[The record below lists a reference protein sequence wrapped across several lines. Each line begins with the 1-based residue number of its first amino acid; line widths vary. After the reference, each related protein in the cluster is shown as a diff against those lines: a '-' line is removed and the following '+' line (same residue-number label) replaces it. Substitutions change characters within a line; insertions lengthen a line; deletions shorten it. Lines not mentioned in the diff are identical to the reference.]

1 MSPAGLDGPLTD
13 ALVGTR
19 RFFTRSEVSDD
30 KRSIHAT
37 GGRSGDAFYRD
48 RWSHDKVVRSTHGV
62 NCTGSCSWKVYVKD
76 GIITWEAQQTDY
88 PSTGADRPEY
98 EPRGCPRGAAFSW
111 YTYSPTRVRYPYV
124 RGVLLEMYREAKRA
138 VGGDPVVAWASVVQD
153 PEKAKRYK
161 SARGKGGLVRST
173 WEEVVEII
181 AAAHVYTVK
190 RWGPDRIAGFSP
202 IPAMSPVS
210 YASGARFLELIGAP
224 MLSFYDWYAD
234 LPNASPQMFG
244 DQTDVPE
251 SGDWWDAGYLIMWGS
266 NVPMTRTPDA
276 HWMTEARYRGQ
287 KVVAVSPDYAE
298 NVKFADEWVAS
309 APGTDGALAMAMG
322 HVILKEFFVDQQVD
336 FFTDYNQKY
345 TDLPFLVAL
354 EPDTTDA
361 GSDTAADGPA
371 YRPGKYLVAG
381 DLDIPEATS
390 ENAMWKP
397 AAARRRAPA
406 RSPSR
411 RARSASATARRAGAS
426 GTSTSG
432 RSSRCS
438 PCTAPPPRRRES
450 CCRASTPTTARSRTC
465 RGRPDGALAMAMGHV
480 ILKEFF
486 VDQQVDF
493 FTDYNQKYTDLPFLV
508 ALEPATTDAG
518 AAAPG
523 DGTASGDEPLT
534 YRPGKY
540 LVAGDLDIPES
551 TSENALWKPALID
564 GRTGEVAIPQGSIGF
579 RYGEESWG
587 KWNLDLGDI
596 EPVLTLHG
604 TTTETARITLP
615 RFDSYDG
622 RVAHVT
628 RGVPVRRIGGRL
640 VTTVLDLMLAQYGV
654 GRPGMPGT
662 WPADYDDPSTPAT
675 PAWQEEITSVPAEQV
690 VRLAREWAQNAIDTT
705 GRGMILMG
713 AGTNHWFHSDQIY
726 RAMLVLT
733 TITGCQGRN
742 GGGWAHY
749 VGQEKVR
756 PIMGFQHMA
765 FALDWQRP
773 PRHMNQTAYWYVNTS
788 QYRYDTF
795 TADDVDAGTGVFA
808 GKGVMDLLA
817 QSVRLGW
824 TPSYPTFDRSSLDLA
839 DEAEAAGVA
848 PADYVVDQLKSGALK
863 FAVEDPEAEEN
874 HPRILSLWRANLLGS
889 SAKGNE
895 YFLKHLLG
903 TDNAVTAEQ
912 APPDKRP
919 QGIAWPDDVPEGKLD
934 LLMTID
940 FRMTSS
946 TLFSDV
952 VLPAATWYEKHDI
965 NTTDMHP
972 FVHSFN
978 PAIAPP
984 WQSKT
989 DWEAWKAVA
998 RKFSELAVDHLGTRR
1013 DVVAK
1018 PLWHDTPEAMATVH
1032 GVVKDWRKG
1041 ECEPVPGRTL
1051 PVLAVVERDYPAVH
1065 DKMTSIGPLM
1075 ESVGM
1080 LTKGV
1085 PYDVKREIGI
1095 LRTRNGVAHGGAG
1108 DGQPRLETDIHV
1120 ADAILHLSGTTNG
1133 HLATHGFRNVE
1144 KRTGME
1150 LADLAA
1156 EHEGKQITFADTQVA
1171 PVPVIT
1177 SPEWSGSESGG
1188 RRYAPFTINIERL
1201 KPFHTLTGRQQFY
1214 LDHDWILGMGE
1225 ALPVYRPPLNMSEL
1239 FGETALGE
1247 QNALGVSVRYLT
1259 PHNKW
1264 SIHSEYQDNL
1274 FMLSLSRGGQT
1285 IWMSDLDAEKIGVS
1299 DNDWIEAVNRNG
1311 VVAARAIV
1319 SHRMPEGTVYMH
1331 HAQDRLIDVPLT
1343 ETNGRRGGIHNSLT
1357 RIMMKPSHLIGGY
1370 AQLAY
1375 FFNYIG
1381 PTGNNRDE
1389 VTMIRKRT
1397 APVEY

>member
-1 MSPAGLDGPLTD
+1 MTD
-13 ALVGTR
+13 LENQLQKALIGGR
-19 RFFTRSEVSDD
+19 RFFTKAEVSDD
-30 KRSIHAT
+30 LRTLHKH
-37 GGRSGDAFYRD
+37 GGRQGDVFYRD

-88 PSTGADRPEY
+88 PSAGPDRPEY

-124 RGVLLEMYREAKRA
+124 RGVLLDLFRAAKQQY
-138 VGGDPVVAWASVVQD
+138 GDPVVAWGSIVQD
-153 PEKAKRYK
+153 EEKARAYK
-161 SARGKGGLVRST
+161 KARGKGGLVRAS
-173 WEEVVEII
+173 WDEVAEIV

-210 YASGARFLELIGAP
+210 YASGSRFLELIGAP

-287 KVVAVSPDYAE
+287 KVVAVAPDYAE
-298 NVKFADEWVAS
+298 NVKFADEWVTT

-322 HVILKEFFVDQQVD
+322 HVVLKEFFVEKNVA
-336 FFTDYNQKY
+336 FFNDYNKQY
-345 TDLPFLVAL
+345 TDLPHLICL
-354 EPDTTDA
+354 ERT
-361 GSDTAADGPA
+361 ADGV

-381 DLDIPEATS
+381 DLDHPEGGA

-397 AAARRRAPA
+397 A
-406 RSPSR
+406 
-411 RARSASATARRAGAS
+411 
-426 GTSTSG
+426 
-432 RSSRCS
+432 
-438 PCTAPPPRRRES
+438 
-450 CCRASTPTTARSRTC
+450 
-465 RGRPDGALAMAMGHV
+465 V
-480 ILKEFF
+480 I
-486 VDQQVDF
+486 
-493 FTDYNQKYTDLPFLV
+493 
-508 ALEPATTDAG
+508 DAG
-518 AAAPG
+518 
-523 DGTASGDEPLT
+523 
-534 YRPGKY
+534 
-540 LVAGDLDIPES
+540 
-551 TSENALWKPALID
+551 
-564 GRTGEVAIPQGSIGF
+564 TGEVRIPQGAIGHRF
-579 RYGEESWG
+579 GDEGLG
-587 KWNLDLGDI
+587 KWNLELGDI
-596 EPVLTLHG
+596 DPALTMYDG
-604 TTTETARITLP
+604 VRESVEVELP
-615 RFDSYDG
+615 RFDEPDG
-622 RVAHVT
+622 KVRHHR
-628 RGVPVRRIGGRL
+628 RGVPVARVGDRL

-654 GRPGMPGT
+654 PRDGLPGE
-662 WPADYDDPSTPAT
+662 WPTGYDDPAGPSTPA
-675 PAWQEEITSVPAEQV
+675 WQATHTGVPAAQV
-690 VRLAREWAQNAIDTT
+690 ERLAREWAQNAIDTE

-713 AGTNHWFHSDQIY
+713 AGVNHWFHSDQIY

-749 VGQEKVR
+749 VGQEKIR

-765 FALDWQRP
+765 FALDWHRP

-795 TADDVDAGTGVFA
+795 TADDLDSGTGVFA
-808 GKGVMDLLA
+808 GKSVMDLLA

-824 TPSYPTFDRSSLDLA
+824 SPSYPTFDRSSLQLA
-839 DEAEAAGVA
+839 DDAEAAGMEA
-848 PADYVVDQLKSGALK
+848 PAYVASELKAGNLR
-863 FAVEDPEAEEN
+863 FAVEDPEHEDN
-874 HPRILSLWRANLLGS
+874 HPRILSLWRSNLLGS

-895 YFLKHLLG
+895 YFLRHLLG
-903 TDNAVTAEQ
+903 TDSAATAVE
-912 APPDKRP
+912 APPEMRPKDVVWADK
-919 QGIAWPDDVPEGKLD
+919 AAEGRLD
-934 LLMTID
+934 LLTTLD

-946 TLFSDV
+946 TIFSDV
-952 VLPAATWYEKHDI
+952 VLPAATWYEKHDLS
-965 NTTDMHP
+965 TTDMHP
-972 FVHSFN
+972 FIHSFN

-984 WQSKT
+984 WQTKS
-989 DWEAWKAVA
+989 DWDTWKVIAK
-998 RKFSELAVDHLGTRR
+998 KFSELAVDHLGTRK

-1018 PLWHDTPEAMATVH
+1018 PLWHDTAEAMATEH
-1032 GVVKDWRKG
+1032 GVVKDWKLG
-1041 ECEPVPGRTL
+1041 PDHPDGCDPVPGKTM
-1051 PVLAVVERDYPAVH
+1051 PVIAVVERDYTQVYE
-1065 DKMTSIGPLM
+1065 KMTSIGPLL
-1075 ESVGM
+1075 EKVGM

-1085 PYDVKREIGI
+1085 AYDVAREVDI
-1095 LRTRNGVAHGGAG
+1095 LRTRNGVVHGGAG
-1108 DGQPRLETDIHV
+1108 DGQPKVETDV
-1120 ADAILHLSGTTNG
+1120 QMADAMLHLAGVSNG
-1133 HLATHGFRNVE
+1133 HLATQGFRFLE
-1144 KRTGME
+1144 KRTGTR

-1188 RRYAPFTINIERL
+1188 RRYAPFTINIERK

-1214 LDHDWILGMGE
+1214 VDHDWFIGMGE
-1225 ALPVYRPPLNMSEL
+1225 MLPVYRPPLNMTAL
-1239 FGETALGE
+1239 FGEAPIGE
-1247 QNALGVSVRYLT
+1247 QNELGVSVRYLT

-1274 FMLSLSRGGQT
+1274 FMLSLSRGGQSV
-1285 IWMSDLDAEKIGVS
+1285 WVSDRDAAKVGIK
-1299 DNDWIEAVNRNG
+1299 DNDWIEMVNRNG

-1343 ETNGRRGGIHNSLT
+1343 ERDGKRGGIHNSLT
-1357 RIMMKPSHLIGGY
+1357 RILMKPNHLVGGY

-1381 PTGNNRDE
+1381 PIGNNRDE
-1389 VTMIRKRT
+1389 VTMIRRRT
-1397 APVEY
+1397 AKVEY

>member
-1 MSPAGLDGPLTD
+1 MTTSPALDGPLTN

-19 RFFTRSEVSDD
+19 RFFTRSQVSDD
-30 KRSIHAT
+30 KRSIHT
-37 GGRSGDAFYRD
+37 EGGRSGDAFYRD

-124 RGVLLEMYREAKRA
+124 RGVLLEMFREAKA
-138 VGGDPVVAWASVVQD
+138 ALGGDPVLAWASIVQD
-153 PEKAKRYK
+153 PDKARRYK
-161 SARGKGGLVRST
+161 SARGKGGLVRSS
-173 WEEVVEII
+173 WDEVVEII

-210 YASGARFLELIGAP
+210 YASGARFLELVGAP

-298 NVKFADEWVAS
+298 NVKFADEWVAA

-322 HVILKEFFVDQQVD
+322 HVILKEFFVDSQVD
-336 FFTDYNQKY
+336 FFTQYNQQY

-354 EPDTTDA
+354 EDA
-361 GSDTAADGPA
+361 GDVADTAEGADGPA

-381 DLDIPEATS
+381 DLDIAQAAS

-397 AAARRRAPA
+397 AV
-406 RSPSR
+406 
-411 RARSASATARRAGAS
+411 
-426 GTSTSG
+426 
-432 RSSRCS
+432 
-438 PCTAPPPRRRES
+438 
-450 CCRASTPTTARSRTC
+450 
-465 RGRPDGALAMAMGHV
+465 L
-480 ILKEFF
+480 
-486 VDQQVDF
+486 
-493 FTDYNQKYTDLPFLV
+493 
-508 ALEPATTDAG
+508 DA
-518 AAAPG
+518 
-523 DGTASGDEPLT
+523 
-534 YRPGKY
+534 
-540 LVAGDLDIPES
+540 
-551 TSENALWKPALID
+551 
-564 GRTGEVAIPQGSIGF
+564 RTGDVAIPNGSIGF
-579 RYGEESWG
+579 RYGDEGWG
-587 KWNLDLGDI
+587 KWNLDLEDI
-596 EPVLTLHG
+596 DPVLTLHG
-604 TTTETARITLP
+604 LDAGGTASETARVVLP
-615 RFDSYDG
+615 RFDAYDG
-622 RVAHVT
+622 KVAHVT

-654 GRPGMPGT
+654 ARPGMPGT
-662 WPADYDDPSTPAT
+662 WPADYEDPSTPAT
-675 PAWQEEITSVPAEQV
+675 PAWQEEITNVPAEQV
-690 VRLAREWAQNAIDTT
+690 VRLAREWAQNAIDTG

-749 VGQEKVR
+749 VGQEKIR

-824 TPSYPTFDRSSLDLA
+824 TPSYPTFNRSSLALA
-839 DEAEAAGVA
+839 DEADAAGLA

-919 QGIAWPDDVPEGKLD
+919 TGIEWPEHVPEGKLD

-952 VLPAATWYEKHDI
+952 VLPAATWYEKHDL

-978 PAIAPP
+978 PAISPP

-998 RKFSELAVDHLGTRR
+998 KKFSELAVDHLGTRR
-1013 DVVAK
+1013 DVIAK

-1032 GVVKDWRKG
+1032 GVVKDWRLG
-1041 ECEPVPGRTL
+1041 ECEPVPGKTL
-1051 PVLAVVERDYPAVH
+1051 PVLAVAERDYTAIY

-1075 ESVGM
+1075 EKVGM

-1085 PYDVKREIGI
+1085 PYDVKREVDI
-1095 LRTRNGVAHGGAG
+1095 LRHRNGVAHGGAG
-1108 DGQPRLETDIHV
+1108 NGQPRLDTDIHM

-1133 HLATHGFRNVE
+1133 HLATHGFKNVE
-1144 KRTGME
+1144 KRTGTQ
-1150 LADLAA
+1150 LHDLAA

-1188 RRYAPFTINIERL
+1188 RRYSPFTINIERK

-1225 ALPVYRPPLNMSEL
+1225 ALPVYRPPLNMTEL
-1239 FGETALGE
+1239 FGEAALGE

-1285 IWMSDLDAEKIGVS
+1285 IWLSDVDAEKIGVA

-1357 RIMMKPSHLIGGY
+1357 RIMMKPSHMIGGY
-1370 AQLAY
+1370 AQFAY

-1389 VTMIRKRT
+1389 VTMIRRR
-1397 APVEY
+1397 ANQNVEY